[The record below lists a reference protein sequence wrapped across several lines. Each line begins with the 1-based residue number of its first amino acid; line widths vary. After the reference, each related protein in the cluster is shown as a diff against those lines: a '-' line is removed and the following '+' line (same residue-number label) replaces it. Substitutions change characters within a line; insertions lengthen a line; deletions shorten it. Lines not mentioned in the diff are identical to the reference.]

1 MCRVLTGEIL
11 QSKVQ
16 KATKHYNLGRENDF
30 LNNGLLFYL
39 YGAFLFY
46 HPKNDDF
53 TARDWSLPSCQH
65 ITEFYFD
72 LKHLLAFCFHRGL

>member
-30 LNNGLLFYL
+30 LNNGLIFYL

-53 TARDWSLPSCQH
+53 TARD
-65 ITEFYFD
+65 
-72 LKHLLAFCFHRGL
+72 